1 MSKLREKLEHHRV
14 ALGSHICMNES
25 VLTEILG
32 WIGFDY
38 LWIDTEHTTI
48 GLEKLE
54 QHLMAA
60 RAAGVSA
67 IVRVPWNDP
76 VRLKPVLEMGPDGI
90 IIPMVNSHEEAQQAM
105 RACLYPPKGIRG
117 YGPKFASR
125 FGITP
130 MQEYLDHVAQDTL
143 RFIQIE
149 HIDAVNDLD
158 QIVQLP
164 DIDGFIIGPCDLAA
178 SMGHL
183 HEVECPE
190 MDAVFRRIIQTVHN
204 AGKPVGVSYGL
215 CSDELI
221 ARWMDRGVDMISL
234 GCESDFVISGA
245 RKLFKSMQTLSAK
258 QE

>member
-1 MSKLREKLEHHRV
+1 MSKLREKLEQHQV
-14 ALGSHICMNES
+14 TLGTHICMNES

-48 GLEKLE
+48 GLDKLE
-54 QHLMAA
+54 QHLIAA

-105 RACLYPPKGIRG
+105 RACLYPPKGTRG

-125 FGITP
+125 FGMTP
-130 MQEYLDHVAQDTL
+130 MREYLDHVTQDTM

-158 QIVQLP
+158 RIVQVP

-183 HEVECPE
+183 QEVECPE
-190 MDAVFRRIIQTVHN
+190 MDKVFRRIVQTVHN

-221 ARWMDRGVDMISL
+221 ARWLDRGVDMISL

-245 RKLFKSMQTLSAK
+245 RKLFQSMQALSAK